1 MPYYR
6 PVPGTSPPPPPS
18 PSPHIYLAYHA
29 VPTPLL
35 ILRSLP
41 PLPLNVPLDLRS
53 PYAGHNLAHQGP
65 RSGTPPAR
73 NPRAPLFR
81 VRVRRPSAAYSRS
94 PGQQASAPQ
103 ERARRL
109 PLLTSA
115 RRLWRRGPGPG
126 SRPGEAHALSGG
138 SAGGPRRGRGPG
150 GPPSRRRRR
159 LGDPWPGGGAR
170 QAAERRQNRLLTL
183 TSPLWNQAPARP
195 QQAPAAAAASA
206 SLSREPE
213 PRALKPRP
221 ERPRRRRPEVRG
233 RGRGVGRDCCGGWVS
248 L

>member
-1 MPYYR
+1 MQ
-6 PVPGTSPPPPPS
+6 S
-18 PSPHIYLAYHA
+18 
-29 VPTPLL
+29 PTPLL
-35 ILRSLP
+35 IHQSLP
-41 PLPLNVPLDLRS
+41 PLLLSVPLELWS
-53 PYAGHNLAHQGP
+53 PCAGHNLAHRGP
-65 RSGTPPAR
+65 RSDTPPAR

-126 SRPGEAHALSGG
+126 SRPGEAHAISGG

-159 LGDPWPGGGAR
+159 RLGDPWPEGGAR
-170 QAAERRQNRLLTL
+170 QAAESRQDPLFTL
-183 TSPLWNQAPARP
+183 TSPLWKEAPARP
-195 QQAPAAAAASA
+195 QQAPAAAAAAAATAASA

-233 RGRGVGRDCCGGWVS
+233 RGRGVGRDYCGGWISVWRQNYGVGRS
-248 L
+248 F

>member
-1 MPYYR
+1 MSSIPC
-6 PVPGTSPPPPPS
+6 
-18 PSPHIYLAYHA
+18 SPHASTHTAEPATSSAQRALE
-29 VPTPLL
+29 LW
-35 ILRSLP
+35 
-41 PLPLNVPLDLRS
+41 S
-53 PYAGHNLAHQGP
+53 PYAGHNLAHRGP
-65 RSGTPPAR
+65 RSDTPPAR

-103 ERARRL
+103 ERARQL

-126 SRPGEAHALSGG
+126 SRPDEAHALSGG

-159 LGDPWPGGGAR
+159 RLGDPWPGGGAR
-170 QAAERRQNRLLTL
+170 QAAERRQNPLFTL
-183 TSPLWNQAPARP
+183 TNPLWKETPDRP
-195 QQAPAAAAASA
+195 QQAPAAAAAAAAAATAASA

-233 RGRGVGRDCCGGWVS
+233 RGRGAGRDCCGGWVS
-248 L
+248 VRGRSF

>member
-1 MPYYR
+1 MPSIPR
-6 PVPGTSPPPPPS
+6 
-18 PSPHIYLAYHA
+18 SPHASAHTAEPASLLLSFPLELWSPRA
-29 VPTPLL
+29 V
-35 ILRSLP
+35 
-41 PLPLNVPLDLRS
+41 
-53 PYAGHNLAHQGP
+53 HNLAHRGP
-65 RSGTPPAR
+65 RSDTPPAR

-126 SRPGEAHALSGG
+126 SWPGEAHALSGG

-159 LGDPWPGGGAR
+159 LRNPWPGEGAR
-170 QAAERRQNRLLTL
+170 QAAERRQPRLLTR
-183 TSPLWNQAPARP
+183 TSPLWKEAPARP
-195 QQAPAAAAASA
+195 QRAPAAAAATAASA
-206 SLSREPE
+206 SLRREPE

-233 RGRGVGRDCCGGWVS
+233 RGRGVGRRGCVGGVSVCGRGRGVGRGF
-248 L
+248 